1 MFRTL
6 SPKSFSFENRNIKHR
21 KRLSNS
27 ILWMIL
33 TVLIVGAICTPKS
46 QGQGQVLNVEIR
58 VTNDKIGEIDPKIYG
73 HFIEHLG
80 RCIYGG
86 IWVGENSKIPNLRG
100 LRLDVL
106 NAVKA
111 INPPIIRWPG
121 GCFADGYHWKDGIG
135 PRNKRPVR
143 PNLAWGGIESNQFGT
158 DEFIDFCREVGAE
171 AYITVNVGS
180 GSPQEAAEWVE
191 YCNGGLNT
199 TYGRLRAEYG
209 HPEPYG
215 VKYWGIG
222 NELYGSWEIGHMDAD
237 TYARKVI
244 EFAEAM
250 RKVDPSIKIIAVG
263 WFWGGSEGEYWNRKV
278 LEVAGDHIDYLSLH
292 TYCWKPE
299 YTDYFAIVN
308 YPLNVE
314 YELKETV
321 NLINSVLKK
330 KPGKEI
336 KIALDEWGVWYANAT
351 DGLMQSVR
359 LCDGLMAAG
368 MFHVFHRLCNN
379 VTMANFAQLV
389 NALPAIVTNDRGEMY
404 VNPIYLAFKLYRHN
418 TGKITLKTL
427 TKGVSI
433 NILDVSATIDEEG
446 NFLYLAV
453 INKDPNKKVNAT
465 IILKDFKPKSMCKE
479 SHLNG
484 PDIFSKN
491 DFKSPDVVKIT
502 TKYVTLNIS
511 NGIFKYTFEPHSAT
525 ILVLESITS
534 TVPLAPGFEETT
546 PSITT
551 ATTSEAPAFQEIS
564 LIIGGA
570 IVLIVLLIIRVRK
583 SSFWPFK

>member
-1 MFRTL
+1 M
-6 SPKSFSFENRNIKHR
+6 
-21 KRLSNS
+21 
-27 ILWMIL
+27 LWIIL
-33 TVLIVGAICTPKS
+33 TSLIVGSLYTSES
-46 QGQGQVLNVEIR
+46 QGQEQVMNVEIR

-86 IWVGENSKIPNLRG
+86 VWVGGDSKIPNLRG

-106 NAVKA
+106 NAAKA
-111 INPPIIRWPG
+111 ISPPIIRWPG

-135 PRNKRPVR
+135 PRDKRPIR
-143 PNLAWGGIESNQFGT
+143 PNLAWGGVESNQFGT

-171 AYITVNVGS
+171 ACITVNVGS
-180 GSPQEAAEWVE
+180 GTPQEAAEWVE

-278 LEVAGDHIDYLSLH
+278 LEVAGDYIDYLSLH
-292 TYCWKPE
+292 TYCWKPG
-299 YTDYFAIVN
+299 YTDYYAIVN
-308 YPLNVE
+308 FPLNVE

-321 NLINSVLKK
+321 SLINSVLKN
-330 KPGKEI
+330 KPGKETE
-336 KIALDEWGVWYANAT
+336 IALDEWGVWYENAT
-351 DGLMQSVR
+351 DGLSQSVR
-359 LCDGLMAAG
+359 LCDGLLAAG

-418 TGKITLKTL
+418 TGEIVLKTS
-427 TKGVSI
+427 TKGASI
-433 NILDVSATIDEEG
+433 NTLDVSATIDKEG

-453 INKDPNKKVNAT
+453 INKDPDRKMNAT
-465 IILKDFKPKSMCKE
+465 IVLKDFKPKPMCKA
-479 SHLNG
+479 SQLNG
-484 PDIFSKN
+484 PGIFSKN

-511 NGIFKYTFEPHSAT
+511 NGVFTYTFEPHSAT

-534 TVPLAPGFEETT
+534 TATPTPEAEETT
-546 PSITT
+546 SQTT
-551 ATTSEAPAFQEIS
+551 DTLTSETPVFQEMPII
-564 LIIGGA
+564 LIGVA
-570 IVLIVLLIIRVRK
+570 IMTILVILLVLKTRK
-583 SSFWPFK
+583 PLF